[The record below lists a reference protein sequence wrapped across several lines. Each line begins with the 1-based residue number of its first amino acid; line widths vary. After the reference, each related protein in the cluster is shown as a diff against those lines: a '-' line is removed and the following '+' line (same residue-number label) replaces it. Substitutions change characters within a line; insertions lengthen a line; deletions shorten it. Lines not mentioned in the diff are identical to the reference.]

1 MLKNLRWFICVLH
14 TTTELPVSVMILLTS
29 TFSGGSVK
37 TLHNNMN
44 ITYIIRILRTL
55 FCFRCFLSKDS
66 SGSQSSGPSRLIGGD
81 RPDSRDTSHSEYQ
94 ETRSET
100 LTHSDT
106 SGGGLSLIFIMAGMG
121 LMPAAEEAVPHITCL
136 VLPFLVF
143 CFTEQGTVLKC
154 GVLIPR
160 I

>member
-1 MLKNLRWFICVLH
+1 MGK
-14 TTTELPVSVMILLTS
+14 
-29 TFSGGSVK
+29 VK
-37 TLHNNMN
+37 TLNNILTN
-44 ITYIIRILRTL
+44 IL
-55 FCFRCFLSKDS
+55 CFRCFLSKDS

-106 SGGGLSLIFIMAGMG
+106 SGGRGRELNIHNGRDGADACSTRSSAPHNKPCAPLPGFLLHGTRHSFEVWCADSENLRITIHTLHDALCCTVGIIIF
-121 LMPAAEEAVPHITCL
+121 
-136 VLPFLVF
+136 
-143 CFTEQGTVLKC
+143 QKC
-154 GVLIPR
+154 NQLGQIG